1 MSEPMYE
8 VTETSDLAGIAEAF
22 PNARKVTVDVANKT
36 LFVFSGRGNR
46 ATRVSGVEFDR
57 LVKTL
62 PAAGEG
68 GQDAGETPASQGAAK
83 SKRGKAAE

>member
-1 MSEPMYE
+1 MAEPMYE

-22 PNARKVTVDVANKT
+22 PNARKVTVDMARKV

-46 ATRVSGVEFDR
+46 ATSVSGAEFDR

-62 PAAGEG
+62 PAAGE
-68 GQDAGETPASQGAAK
+68 TPASQGAEK